1 MLIIGIDPGI
11 SGSICFFQDG
21 KIIDVVEMPTM
32 TEGKKNKKQVNGSQ
46 IFNEISDRIR
56 KLDKRDIKEII
67 EQVSAM
73 PGQGVTSMFNFGQSF
88 GILKGI
94 CSAMQLPMYFVRPAK
109 WKKYFNLINSEKD
122 ASRTRAI
129 EIFPYFSGQLSRKKD
144 SNKADAILIAS
155 FYYETY
161 KIEEQKKNTRQIHDT
176 FKCEVLNMEAD
187 IASQAV
193 GLGTNTD
200 FSLISLFLRAD
211 IIVKSV
217 IIILIVCS
225 IYSWA
230 VIIDKFR
237 LFKKINKSSD
247 DFEEKFWDSKSAETF
262 YNSLPAKVDDPMAI
276 VFKDTMESLLKKK
289 FKSNLSEKMSTFLE
303 VGIEK
308 QMSKI
313 DKGFTFLATVG
324 STAPFIG
331 LFGTVWGIMNSFQ
344 SIAISRNTSLAIV
357 APGIAEALFATALG
371 LLAAIPAVV
380 AYNKFNTDSQKYSQK
395 LENFSKRFL
404 TII

>member
-11 SGSICFFQDG
+11 SGSICFLQDG

-56 KLDKRDIKEII
+56 KLDKRDIKLII

-161 KIEEQKKNTRQIHDT
+161 KTEE
-176 FKCEVLNMEAD
+176 
-187 IASQAV
+187 
-193 GLGTNTD
+193 
-200 FSLISLFLRAD
+200 
-211 IIVKSV
+211 
-217 IIILIVCS
+217 
-225 IYSWA
+225 
-230 VIIDKFR
+230 
-237 LFKKINKSSD
+237 
-247 DFEEKFWDSKSAETF
+247 
-262 YNSLPAKVDDPMAI
+262 
-276 VFKDTMESLLKKK
+276 
-289 FKSNLSEKMSTFLE
+289 
-303 VGIEK
+303 
-308 QMSKI
+308 
-313 DKGFTFLATVG
+313 
-324 STAPFIG
+324 
-331 LFGTVWGIMNSFQ
+331 
-344 SIAISRNTSLAIV
+344 
-357 APGIAEALFATALG
+357 
-371 LLAAIPAVV
+371 
-380 AYNKFNTDSQKYSQK
+380 
-395 LENFSKRFL
+395 
-404 TII
+404 